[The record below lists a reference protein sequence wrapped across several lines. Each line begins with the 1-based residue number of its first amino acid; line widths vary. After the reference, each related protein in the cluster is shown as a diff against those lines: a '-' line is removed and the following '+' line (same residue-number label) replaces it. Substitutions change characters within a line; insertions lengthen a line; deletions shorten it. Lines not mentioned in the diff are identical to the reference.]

1 MHIDLPT
8 GDDDQNMTPLLLT
21 LGGAAAALS
30 VSPRTVRRLL
40 EAGELTPIRI
50 GRSLRVSTADLQ
62 VYIDRRMTQGNNAPG
77 VAVHGESTC
86 HDVRPRPDRDR
97 ASTNDRVRRIG
108 GPSTPTDA
116 GARLAVVLGLPSRT
130 TPKA

>member
-1 MHIDLPT
+1 MHIHWPT
-8 GDDDQNMTPLLLT
+8 WEDDQNVTPLLLT
-21 LGGAAAALS
+21 LEGAAAALS
-30 VSPRTVRRLL
+30 VSPRTVRRLVD
-40 EAGELTPIRI
+40 AGELAPIRI
-50 GRSLRVSTADLQ
+50 GRSLRLSAADLH

-86 HDVRPRPDRDR
+86 HDVRPRPDRKR
-97 ASTNDRVRRIG
+97 ASTNDRGRRIG